1 MTLRIYDTMAREKRV
16 FEPQDPSRITLYV
29 CGPTVYNYAHIG
41 NARPPV
47 VFDVLRRLLKD
58 MYGRDAVVFA
68 RNFTDVDDKI
78 IKAHQETGEP
88 IAAIT
93 KKYADIYLEDMSA
106 LNVLAP
112 DLSPR
117 ATDHISDMI
126 AIGEQ
131 LKRKGYAY
139 VTKDGLYFQVDQ
151 MSDYGKLSGRRQEDS
166 KPVRELLSMKASAIR
181 LTLRSGCQGRR
192 TGRRDLG
199 QPMGTRSSGLA
210 Y

>member
-93 KKYADIYLEDMSA
+93 KKYADI
-106 LNVLAP
+106 
-112 DLSPR
+112 
-117 ATDHISDMI
+117 
-126 AIGEQ
+126 
-131 LKRKGYAY
+131 
-139 VTKDGLYFQVDQ
+139 
-151 MSDYGKLSGRRQEDS
+151 
-166 KPVRELLSMKASAIR
+166 
-181 LTLRSGCQGRR
+181 
-192 TGRRDLG
+192 
-199 QPMGTRSSGLA
+199 
-210 Y
+210 